1 MPLRALVPAL
11 WVCLVT
17 CVLTEDTAAPLTTE
31 LLLTEIRDSIRALDK
46 REDEVE
52 RNKGDA
58 TLLHFRVQN
67 KRNVSGFENIPL
79 SQFFFMLSMILKRIY
94 NEFHSLTDIEPVRF
108 RKVYLLTVCVHIVFY
123 DCYALTV
130 ALAVK

>member
-17 CVLTEDTAAPLTTE
+17 CVLTEDTAAPLTSE

-79 SQFFFMLSMILKRIY
+79 SQFFFVLSRY
-94 NEFHSLTDIEPVRF
+94 
-108 RKVYLLTVCVHIVFY
+108 
-123 DCYALTV
+123 
-130 ALAVK
+130 